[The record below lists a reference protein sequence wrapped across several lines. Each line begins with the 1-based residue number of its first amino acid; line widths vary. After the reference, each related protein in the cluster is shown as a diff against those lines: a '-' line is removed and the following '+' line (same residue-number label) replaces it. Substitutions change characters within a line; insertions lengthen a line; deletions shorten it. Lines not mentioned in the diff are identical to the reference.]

1 MKSSF
6 VNKSLNEKPILNT
19 KSTTFTSK
27 NSSISILTQRQNYQ
41 FKLNCF
47 KKNEPVFN
55 RNTYLEKYTIKQ
67 KYIEAS
73 KNKIKKAKKL
83 KSTSNRKMHKKN
95 SSHSPFNLNQNI
107 SYSKNKINNN
117 LKLKEKNKKKFIT
130 YVNSTNH
137 SFENSFINQNIFSVR
152 LSPTKNRN
160 FKDNLFFNKTPPNKK
175 LFSLNDSSPN
185 NNKKN
190 LKLDH
195 SFNRA
200 NSKSNLSQFINL
212 NVKKLNKNFQNNNS
226 DCFDEEKIYNI
237 KNISHN
243 NLDAYNKLKLNLLN
257 HFSNNTIKEENSE
270 KFSEKNV
277 PTSPKFFNDQI
288 TFINANINNDFI
300 SENIDIKENKNE
312 KNNNNNY
319 SNDFNK
325 KKNVIEKSFS
335 LDNKEKGIHIHS
347 NKEKD
352 KNFEKENKY
361 KSKENEEKELN
372 NLNNINNFP
381 EKNNNDNNQDDDNF
395 LMNNILKFSN
405 KNTEKKIT
413 LDKLKLKDIEQ
424 NLNVQIK
431 FTQKYN
437 KPPITVCQLLQ
448 YFNKQN
454 YIFIEKLINNFS
466 NNENLILVFSLKL
479 ILKNI
484 SICQLLVNELIE
496 SYESEKEENE
506 INQKIKM
513 LLNLLTENLTLINDF
528 SSKVKNTI

>member
-55 RNTYLEKYTIKQ
+55 KNTYLEKYTIKQ

-73 KNKIKKAKKL
+73 KNKIKKVKKL
-83 KSTSNRKMHKKN
+83 KSVSNQKVHKKN
-95 SSHSPFNLNQNI
+95 NSQSPFYLYQNS
-107 SYSKNKINNN
+107 SYSKNKKNNN
-117 LKLKEKNKKKFIT
+117 LKSKEKNKKKYIT
-130 YVNSTNH
+130 CENSTNH
-137 SFENSFINQNIFSVR
+137 SFENSFINQNILSVR

-160 FKDNLFFNKTPPNKK
+160 FKNDLFFNKTPPNKK
-175 LFSLNDSSPN
+175 LIFLNDSSPN

-190 LKLDH
+190 LKLEH
-195 SFNRA
+195 SLNRMY
-200 NSKSNLSQFINL
+200 SKNNLSQFINL
-212 NVKKLNKNFQNNNS
+212 NIKKLNKNFQNNNS
-226 DCFDEEKIYNI
+226 DGFDEEKIYNI
-237 KNISHN
+237 KNVNHN
-243 NLDAYNKLKLNLLN
+243 NIDDYNKLKFNLLN

-270 KFSEKNV
+270 KLSEKNL

-300 SENIDIKENKNE
+300 IDNIDIKENKIE
-312 KNNNNNY
+312 KNNNN
-319 SNDFNK
+319 DFNK
-325 KKNVIEKSFS
+325 NKNVLEKTFSF
-335 LDNKEKGIHIHS
+335 DNTEKGIQIHS
-347 NKEKD
+347 NNNIEKD
-352 KNFEKENKY
+352 IIIEKENKSNE
-361 KSKENEEKELN
+361 KEEKEIN
-372 NLNNINNFP
+372 NLNNINNFHG
-381 EKNNNDNNQDDDNF
+381 NNSNDNNQDNENYF
-395 LMNNILKFSN
+395 MKNILKLSN
-405 KNTEKKIT
+405 KNTEKKII
-413 LDKLKLKDIEQ
+413 LDKLKLKDVEQ

-431 FTQKYN
+431 FTQKYT

-448 YFNKQN
+448 YYNKQN

-466 NNENLILVFSLKL
+466 NNENLIFVFSLKL

-484 SICQLLVNELIE
+484 SLCQLLVNELIE
-496 SYESEKEENE
+496 SYEIEKEEKL
-506 INQKIKM
+506 IKQKIKM

-528 SSKVKNTI
+528 SSKVKNSI